1 MAISRDL
8 PKTRQAVGDP
18 ELCSCSGFWPE
29 GKFCQECASASSS
42 LTQVPRVVRVP
53 ASVGQLHQGFEKVI
67 GREKGKGRE

>member
-18 ELCSCSGFWPE
+18 ELCLQPVLAR

-42 LTQVPRVVRVP
+42 LTQVAGVVRVP
-53 ASVGQLHQGFEKVI
+53 ASVGKLHQGFEKVI
-67 GREKGKGRE
+67 GREKGKGRA